1 MGHDSCTIPRA
12 RWLRRRLTCLG
23 SLTFGLFLLGLPG
36 GSVGETQG
44 SRAADGGPPVLT
56 GRLVAVGIPG
66 AGALSPVGTFQPGGP
81 IHDHPDFAV
90 FTQPG
95 AVLDPVRLLVAS
107 ASNFGAPWARPD
119 APAGAILSLDPG
131 AGLPLVI
138 PPAFA
143 AAGGQATALAGRV
156 HLLTAQTPAFV
167 NNMSNPQAVTA
178 ALAPVAAPT
187 GIVLNHAFGRLWL
200 ANAPAGLRGVGVV
213 SVLNPDGWPR
223 AGAPSRTAGGV
234 FAGTLTNRQPQQVPG
249 ALSSGAVGTALL
261 GPSPDG
267 GGQAVGAVA
276 LADGSLVQ
284 VHEEH
289 GVDGLAPAGTIGA
302 LDDVEDT
309 TDPTP
314 SVTRV
319 GLALHWG
326 PDRLLY
332 VADPRHNAVA
342 ILTLGDNG
350 SVFCLQRVL
359 HFVNP
364 DLNVPVDVAPAVPEV
379 AHRGLASNTT
389 LAGGADLYIANRGN
403 GTLVRLRQDGTV
415 VAVRQVALPGHGAL
429 GADRLNGIAVSPD
442 ALRLWVTVSGV
453 VPEFPQAEGFV
464 LELPAFGTSVVSRK

>member
-1 MGHDSCTIPRA
+1 MHGY
-12 RWLRRRLTCLG
+12 
-23 SLTFGLFLLGLPG
+23 
-36 GSVGETQG
+36 
-44 SRAADGGPPVLT
+44 
-56 GRLVAVGIPG
+56 
-66 AGALSPVGTFQPGGP
+66 
-81 IHDHPDFAV
+81 PDFAV
-90 FTQPG
+90 LTRPG
-95 AVLDPVRLLVAS
+95 AVLDPARLLVAS
-107 ASNFGAPWARPD
+107 ASNFGAPLAQPD

-131 AGLPLVI
+131 AGMPLVI

-156 HLLTAQTPAFV
+156 QLLTAQTPAFV
-167 NNMSNPQAVTA
+167 NGVSNSQAVTA

-187 GIVLNHAFGRLWL
+187 GIVLHHAFGRLWL
-200 ANAPAGLRGVGVV
+200 TNAPAGWRGVGVA
-213 SVLNPDGWPR
+213 SVIDPDGRPR
-223 AGAPSRTAGGV
+223 AGAPSRTDGGV

-249 ALSSGAVGTALL
+249 ALTSAAVGTALL

-267 GGQAVGAVA
+267 SGQAVVAVA

-284 VHEEH
+284 IHEEH

-309 TDPTP
+309 TGPTL

-319 GLALHWG
+319 GLAFNGG

-364 DLNVPVDVAPAVPEV
+364 DFNVPVDVAPAVPEV
-379 AHRGLASNTT
+379 AHRGFASNTT
-389 LAGGADLYIANRGN
+389 LAGGSDLYVANRGN
-403 GTLVRLRQDGTV
+403 GTIVRLRQDGTV
-415 VAVRQVALPGHGAL
+415 VAVRQGALPGGGALL

-442 ALRLWVTVSGV
+442 ALRLWVTVQGV
-453 VPEFPQAEGFV
+453 VPEFPQAEGVV
-464 LELPAFGTSVVSRK
+464 LELPAFGAPLVGRQER